1 MKQVFADTSYWMA
14 LLNPRDQLHDK
25 AVAVSQSIS
34 VARIV
39 TSEMVLTELLN
50 GFSEAGP
57 QLRRSVAQKVTAL
70 DRNPNVLIVPQTPG
84 QFSNAARL
92 YEQAADKSWSLTDCA
107 SFQVMEEKQIH
118 SALTHDKHFPQA
130 GFEALLR

>member
-1 MKQVFADTSYWMA
+1 MA
-14 LLNPRDQLHDK
+14 LLNPRDQLHDR

-50 GFSEAGP
+50 GFSEGGR
-57 QLRRSVAQKVTAL
+57 QLRRSVAQKVIAL
-70 DRNPNVLIVPQTPG
+70 DRNRNVLIVPQTPE
-84 QFSNAARL
+84 QFSNATKR

-107 SFQVMEEKQIH
+107 SFQIMEERQIQ
-118 SALTHDKHFPQA
+118 SALTHDRHFSQA